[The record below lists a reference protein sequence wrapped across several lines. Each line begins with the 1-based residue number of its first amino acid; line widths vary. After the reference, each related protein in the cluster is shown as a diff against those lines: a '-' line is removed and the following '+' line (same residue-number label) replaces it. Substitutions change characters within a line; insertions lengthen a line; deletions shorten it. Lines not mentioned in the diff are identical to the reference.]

1 MKYKMKKKVYYIKKG
16 ANGIYKKGDDGE
28 PTHLR
33 YIIHNPDPKKKKK
46 SWGIALTLQ

>member
-33 YIIHNPDPKKKKK
+33 YIIHNPDPKKKK